1 MKAGVKPKP
10 ITEKKI
16 QITTNRC
23 FTPNEIK
30 SHGGLEALKIKMKN
44 KVLEI

>member
-1 MKAGVKPKP
+1 MKPGRTPKAL
-10 ITEKKI
+10 EDKKI

-23 FTPNEIK
+23 FTPQEVK
-30 SHGGLEALKIKMKN
+30 SHGGIEALKIKMKN

>member
-1 MKAGVKPKP
+1 MKTGRTPKAL
-10 ITEKKI
+10 EDKKI

-23 FTPNEIK
+23 VTPQEFK
-30 SHGGLEALKIKMKN
+30 SHGWIEALKIKMKN